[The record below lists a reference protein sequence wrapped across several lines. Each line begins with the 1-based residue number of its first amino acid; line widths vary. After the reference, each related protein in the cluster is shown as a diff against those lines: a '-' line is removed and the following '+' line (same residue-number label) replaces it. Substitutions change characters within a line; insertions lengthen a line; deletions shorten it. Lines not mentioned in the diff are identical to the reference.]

1 MVLIWKLVK
10 PCLNKRLCTSHDVAY
25 QRGILL
31 KSFSNL
37 QILDYLCFSSCRL
50 VFRVSEAHGKTDTEL
65 ISNGS
70 VGGINRRNNCRRIGY
85 QPELIAL

>member
-1 MVLIWKLVK
+1 MVLIWKLIK
-10 PCLNKRLCTSHDVAY
+10 SCLNKRLCTSYIDVAY

-37 QILDYLCFSSCRL
+37 HILDYLCFSSCGL

-70 VGGINRRNNCRRIGY
+70 VGGINGRNNCRTIR
-85 QPELIAL
+85 Q